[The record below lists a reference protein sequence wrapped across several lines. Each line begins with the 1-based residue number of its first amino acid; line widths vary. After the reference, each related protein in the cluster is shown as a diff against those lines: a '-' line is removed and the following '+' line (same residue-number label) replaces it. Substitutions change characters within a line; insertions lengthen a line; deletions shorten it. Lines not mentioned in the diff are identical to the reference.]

1 VKAAALLVLLVLAGA
16 ELAPG
21 DAADMPS
28 IADVKARHEARL
40 LAQPGV
46 VSVGLGRDADGR
58 PVIVVG
64 VERVTAELEEQ
75 LPRELEG
82 HPVAVR
88 PVGRV
93 RAQ

>member
-1 VKAAALLVLLVLAGA
+1 VKAAALAALLLLARA
-16 ELAPG
+16 QLAPG
-21 DAADMPS
+21 DAAVPS
-28 IADVKARHEARL
+28 IQEVKARHEARL

-46 VSVGLGRDADGR
+46 VSVGVGRDAAGR

-64 VERVTAELEEQ
+64 VEEPSAELEER

-82 HPVAVR
+82 HPVSVR
-88 PVGRV
+88 TVGRV

>member
-1 VKAAALLVLLVLAGA
+1 MKAAAVLVLLVLARA

-21 DAADMPS
+21 DAVPS
-28 IADVKARHEARL
+28 IEVVKARHEARL
-40 LAQPGV
+40 LAEPGV
-46 VSVGLGRDADGR
+46 VSVGLGRDPAGR

-64 VERVTAELEEQ
+64 VEKTTAELAER

-82 HPVAVR
+82 HPVSVR
-88 PVGRV
+88 PIGRV